1 MGYFMTAGFR
11 EISQIVK
18 NIFDKYNKSRFML
31 ENYNQQDKNYDLYLL
46 VQFALDDIDED
57 SKRILTQEYINKR
70 ESYWW
75 NDYYSQTTYYSLKR
89 KALEQFLACLKR

>member
-1 MGYFMTAGFR
+1 MMVDFR

-57 SKRILTQEYINKR
+57 SKRILTQEFINKR

-89 KALEQFLACLKR
+89 KAMEQFLACLKR

>member
-1 MGYFMTAGFR
+1 M
-11 EISQIVK
+11 
-18 NIFDKYNKSRFML
+18 
-31 ENYNQQDKNYDLYLL
+31 
-46 VQFALDDIDED
+46 QFALDDIDED

>member
-1 MGYFMTAGFR
+1 MTAGFR

-89 KALEQFLACLKR
+89 KRWNNFWLA

>member
-1 MGYFMTAGFR
+1 MAINFK

-18 NIFDKYNKSRFML
+18 NIFDKYNKSKFML

-46 VQFALDDIDED
+46 VKFALNDLDED
-57 SKRILTQEYINKR
+57 SKRILTQEYIKKR
-70 ESYWW
+70 ESHWW

-89 KALEQFLACLKR
+89 KAMEQFLACLKR